1 MAALFSSCGE
11 FMGVSSKKDTLVV
24 GTREAGTGFDAGK
37 AISESDSGRYTIEHR
52 LDINPQDGYTE
63 STHYDLAPGH

>member
-11 FMGVSSKKDTLVV
+11 FMGISSKNTTAV

-37 AISESDSGRYTIEHR
+37 TISEPDSGRYTIEHR
-52 LDINPQDGYTE
+52 LNINPQDGYTE
-63 STHYDLAPGH
+63 STHYDVAPGH